1 MARRKR
7 LKVNGGIFHL
17 MSRTV
22 DGEFLFEDVQKE
34 QVRKM
39 IGVVAEFSGVELL
52 TYCVMS
58 NHFHL
63 LVRVPDGSKIVLSDE
78 ELVRRYRLL
87 HAASEGKRKK
97 GKAVK
102 FAPDTPEQ
110 VEVCLQNGGADA
122 QILRDRLRARMY
134 DVSEFMKTL
143 KQRISIWYNA
153 THDRYGPLWCDRFKS
168 VLVEGRKEV
177 LLVMAAYID
186 LNPVRAGLVRDPK
199 QYRFCGYAEALAGN
213 EVLREGLRQVTGV
226 TVAMGDWKVVLAEY
240 RKLLWS
246 AGGGAK
252 AGKRRLE
259 PQEVRLLL
267 ERGGGELGAFEL
279 LRHRLS
285 YLVNGAML
293 GSESWVMARMASLGE
308 DRSGE
313 GSGKVKK
320 LAGFGFVA
328 GKRCRS

>member
-7 LKVNGGIFHL
+7 IKVNGGIFHL

-22 DGEFLFEDVQKE
+22 DGEFLFEDGQKE
-34 QVRKM
+34 TIRKM
-39 IGVVAEFSGVELL
+39 IDVVAQFSGVEVL

-63 LVRVPDGSKIVLSDE
+63 LVRVPDGSQVKLSDE

-97 GKAVK
+97 GRALK

-110 VEVCLQNGGADA
+110 VEACLQKGGADA

-134 DVSEFMKTL
+134 EVSEFMKTL

-213 EVLREGLRQVTGV
+213 EALREGLRQVTGV
-226 TVAMGDWKVVLAEY
+226 PVVRGDWKVVLAEY
-240 RKLLWS
+240 RKLLLS
-246 AGGGAK
+246 AGSGAK
-252 AGKRRLE
+252 AGKKRLD
-259 PQEVRLLL
+259 PQEVREIL
-267 ERGGGELGAFEL
+267 ERGGGDLGRFEL
-279 LRHRLS
+279 LGHRLS
-285 YLVNGAML
+285 YLVNGVVL
-293 GSESWVMARMASLGE
+293 GSESWVKERMSQL
-308 DRSGE
+308 
-313 GSGKVKK
+313 GKVDSA
-320 LAGFGFVA
+320 AGGEKIKSLLGLGVVA
-328 GKRCRS
+328 GKRCRR